1 VIITGQHDSRNTS
14 RMGLMAFGNSW
25 DRGNLVSKG
34 ATFSVVAEVSAP
46 DGSFLKPSARL
57 RSGWQK
63 TRLLKTR
70 KRAL

>member
-1 VIITGQHDSRNTS
+1 
-14 RMGLMAFGNSW
+14 MAFGNSW